1 MDEGLHLPSSSSST
15 SFTTNTTT
23 TALEEE
29 WRLVDKYYADHTFN
43 DQDWDAARVNYYTQ
57 NNNNHDN
64 MDNNATSMRAA
75 NEMIK
80 FLGDKY
86 IRILDQDSYAAIQ

>member
-1 MDEGLHLPSSSSST
+1 MGVLDEGLHLPSSSSST

-43 DQDWDAARVNYYTQ
+43 DQDWDAARVNY
-57 NNNNHDN
+57 
-64 MDNNATSMRAA
+64 
-75 NEMIK
+75 
-80 FLGDKY
+80 
-86 IRILDQDSYAAIQ
+86 